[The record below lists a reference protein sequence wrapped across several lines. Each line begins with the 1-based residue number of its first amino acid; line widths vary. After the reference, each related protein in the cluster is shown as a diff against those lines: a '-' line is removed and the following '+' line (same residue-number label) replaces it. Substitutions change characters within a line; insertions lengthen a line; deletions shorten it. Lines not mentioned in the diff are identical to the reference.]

1 MVQNKS
7 ISSPLKR
14 ITILDSLRGFALL
27 GVILMHMIQHFGI
40 FSTPSQNEVH
50 RFPELDQA
58 VQWIGNNI
66 IMGRFINIFALL
78 FGLSFFIQMDRAAKK
93 GIDFRMRFVWRMIL
107 LLVMGLISH
116 SFYSVEIISVYGFL
130 GLLMLP
136 LYRFKSWMLITIVA
150 FLLLGGPRVIK
161 AFNHNKSVKTE
172 QVETR
177 EQMNNT
183 QASRAVP
190 EHLANPSFLNI
201 AKFNYQERLPGKLN
215 YQFGFIGRGYITFAL
230 FILGLLL
237 GRNRFF
243 ENEHK
248 HKKRNMFLFI
258 GFVLAT
264 ILFTWVQKLFPPLNI
279 FIFFRPEGQILA
291 SETLIVKTLEDISLV
306 LFTGSLIM
314 GFILLYNT
322 RKFGIFLEVLA
333 PYGRTALTNYI
344 MQGVIGSFIFSVW
357 AFGSIFSNWGVSAL
371 FILGIVIYIVQIIC
385 SKIWLNYFIYGPLE
399 WLWRSLTY
407 FEIQPFRKKITL

>member
-40 FSTPSQNEVH
+40 FSIPSQSGTL

-93 GIDFRMRFVWRMIL
+93 GIDFRIRFVWRMIL
-107 LLVMGLISH
+107 LLVMGLLSH
-116 SFYSVEIISVYGFL
+116 SFYSVEIISVYGFF

-136 LYRFKSWMLITIVA
+136 LYRVKNWMLITIVA
-150 FLLLGGPRVIK
+150 FLLLGGPRIIQTI
-161 AFNHNKSVKTE
+161 NHNHKLATE
-172 QVETR
+172 QSDTE
-177 EQMNNT
+177 EHLNNGQDPGNT
-183 QASRAVP
+183 P
-190 EHLANPSFLNI
+190 EHISNPSFLNS
-201 AKFNYQERLPGKLN
+201 AKHNYQERLPGKLN
-215 YQFGFIGRGYITFAL
+215 YQFSYIGRGYLTFAL
-230 FILGLLL
+230 FLIGLLL

-243 ENEHK
+243 ENLDK
-248 HKKRNMFLFI
+248 RRKRNI
-258 GFVLAT
+258 
-264 ILFTWVQKLFPPLNI
+264 ILFVCFVMATVLITLLQKLFPPLNI
-279 FIFFRPEGQILA
+279 FIFFRSEGQHITA
-291 SETLIVKTLEDISLV
+291 STLIVKALEDISLV
-306 LFTGSLIM
+306 SFTGALTM

-322 RKFGIFLEVLA
+322 NKLRNHLDVLA

-344 MQGVIGSFIFSVW
+344 MQGAIGCLIFSQW
-357 AFGSIFSNWGVSAL
+357 AFGSFFSYWGVSAL
-371 FILGIVIYIVQIIC
+371 FILGIVIYIVQITG
-385 SKIWLNYFIYGPLE
+385 SKLWLKYFLYGPLE

-407 FEIQPFRKKITL
+407 LEVQPFRKLK